1 MRQSTQEGTPARGTN
16 DCFLGFVKVR
26 PNFESNK
33 VEDQFLEITGGT
45 GVIHVQLCYK
55 PAQVSKE
62 TMEEMRDR
70 LLTSWLITP
79 FSSS

>member
-1 MRQSTQEGTPARGTN
+1 MSISIYMRQSTQEGTPARGTN

-55 PAQVSKE
+55 PAQVRKE
-62 TMEEMRDR
+62 AMGKKRNR
-70 LLTSWLITP
+70 LLTG
-79 FSSS
+79 